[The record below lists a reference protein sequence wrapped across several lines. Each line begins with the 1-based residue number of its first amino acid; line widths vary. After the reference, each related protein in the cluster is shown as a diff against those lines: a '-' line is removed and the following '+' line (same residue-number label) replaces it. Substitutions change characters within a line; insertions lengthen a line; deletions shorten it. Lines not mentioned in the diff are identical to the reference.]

1 MYKFAI
7 NRPITTLMAV
17 MVFIIFGL
25 ISYKSMPINLFPK
38 VDFPV
43 VSVQTAYYGADAATV
58 ETKVTDKLEEA
69 ISTID
74 GIKKLKST
82 SYDNFSLIIV
92 QFELE
97 KDLDEGTNDI
107 RDKIGSVA
115 LPKEV
120 EKPIVRKLGAGG
132 DVITLF
138 VSSKKGSEQELMRL
152 ANEKL
157 KPRLQRIKGVGAVD
171 ILGFRD
177 REIRVFLDPNKLN
190 KYGISANELQGIIS
204 SSNISLGVGK
214 IINSKNDITL
224 KLKAD
229 AKSVDEL
236 KELIIKPGVKLKDI
250 AKVVDGLSDAKS
262 YSSLNGA
269 VGVAIVVKKISGENS
284 LNIINSVKKEL
295 PKLRAIAGDGYNITP
310 SADKSDKILVNMEH
324 VTFDLIYG
332 SILAIIIVFLF
343 LRSATITI
351 VSAIAI
357 PTSVIGTFAIMNALG
372 YDLNRLTMIGLTLA
386 IGIFIDDAIVV
397 IENIAKKI
405 EHGMEPFKA
414 SYEGIK
420 EIAFS
425 ILAISSMLLAVF
437 IPVAFMD
444 GIVGLFFNS
453 FAMTVASG
461 VVISFFVATMLVPS
475 IGARVLSSKVN
486 IFYKITEPFFIKL
499 EKAYAGVL
507 KYFVKFKYITLILAI
522 VILVLSGKFFKV
534 GMDFLPME
542 DNSEFRVMI
551 KAPIGTNIEQMR
563 ELTKPMLKELQ
574 SNKYVKYTILSI
586 AYNAAK
592 EQHKAK
598 IYVKLVPKEQREGY
612 SQEQIMK
619 EYRQKFKNIKNL
631 KVIVEDLPPFDTG
644 ASNANVQVVITGDS
658 LQTLDRVSKELM
670 AKMKDIKGL
679 VDIDRDY
686 EYGKPQIEVKILQD
700 SAKRAGIL
708 PKEIAALLLSAYSS
722 DSAISYYQEKGKEFD
737 ITMRLEDRFRK
748 DIEAIK
754 RLQIR
759 NKKGELVS
767 LDGLIEIKEVKT
779 LSSINRFDR
788 ERKVMVTANID
799 GVSLDK
805 VVKQI
810 DRLIKPI
817 LPKGYSYR
825 YTGDIENMQDTAKAF
840 AGAVILAVI
849 LIYLIL
855 ASLYESLIQPIIIMV
870 AMPLSV
876 SGVLMALYFSGNNFS
891 LFVMIGIILLLGMVG
906 KNAIL
911 VVDYANR
918 AIKEGLS
925 VNEAVLKAG
934 ELRFRPIIM
943 TTLAMIGAMIPLAFS
958 KGAGY
963 ESNSPMALAII
974 GGMISSTIL
983 SLFVVP
989 AFYKILY
996 PLDSW
1001 LRKWYERG
1009 RVE

>member
-1 MYKFAI
+1 MFFL
-7 NRPITTLMAV
+7 T
-17 MVFIIFGL
+17 FIIFGL
-25 ISYKSMPINLFPK
+25 IAYKSMPINLFPK

-69 ISTID
+69 ISGID

-92 QFELE
+92 QFELD

-107 RDKIGSVA
+107 RDKIGSVS

-138 VSSKKGSEQELMRL
+138 VSSKSGNEQALMRL

-177 REIRVFLDPNKLN
+177 REIRIFLEPSKLN
-190 KYGISANELQGIIS
+190 KYNLTASELQGIIAK
-204 SSNISLGVGK
+204 SNIALGVGK
-214 IINSKNDITL
+214 IVTNNYDITL

-229 AKSVDEL
+229 ASSIEEL
-236 KELIIKPGVKLKDI
+236 RNLTIKPGVKLKDI
-250 AKVVDGLSDAKS
+250 ATLIDGLSDERS

-269 VGVAIVVKKISGENS
+269 VGVSLVVKKISGENT
-284 LNIINSVKKEL
+284 LRIIQSVKEAL
-295 PKLRAIAGDGYNITP
+295 PTLRAIAGDDYTIVT
-310 SADKSDKILVNMEH
+310 SADKSERILVNMEH

-332 SILAIIIVFLF
+332 SILSIIIVFLF
-343 LRSATITI
+343 LRSPTITI

-357 PTSVIGTFAIMNALG
+357 PTSVIGTFAIMHALG

-405 EHGMEPFKA
+405 EHGMDAFKA
-414 SYEGIK
+414 SYEGIS

-425 ILAISSMLLAVF
+425 ILAISAVLLAVF
-437 IPVAFMD
+437 VPVAFMD

-461 VVISFFVATMLVPS
+461 VVLSFLVATMLIPS
-475 IGARVLSSKVN
+475 ISARVLTSKVN
-486 IFYKITEPFFIKL
+486 LFYKLTEPFFVKL
-499 EKAYAGVL
+499 ENGYAKIL
-507 KYFVKFKYITLILAI
+507 SFFVRFKYLTLFLAI
-522 VILVLSGKFFKV
+522 AIMVLSVAKFKV
-534 GMDFLPME
+534 GMEFIPME

-551 KAPIGTNIEQMR
+551 KAPIGTNINKMK
-563 ELTKPMLKELQ
+563 ELTKPLVDELQ
-574 SNKYVKYTILSI
+574 KDKNVEYTILSI

-592 EQHKAK
+592 EPHKAK
-598 IYVKLVPKEQREGY
+598 IYVKLIPKTKRIKL
-612 SQEQIMK
+612 SQADIMK
-619 EYRQKFKNIKNL
+619 KYRAKFKNIKNL
-631 KVIVEDLPPFDTG
+631 KILVEDLPPFDTG

-658 LQTLDRVSKELM
+658 LQKLDAISKALM
-670 AKMKDIKGL
+670 QKMQTIKGL

-686 EYGKPQIEVKILQD
+686 EYGKPQFQIKINQEA
-700 SAKRAGIL
+700 AKRVGVF
-708 PKEIAALLLSAYSS
+708 PQDIATLLLSAYSS

-737 ITMRLEDRFRK
+737 ITMRLANKFRK
-748 DIEAIK
+748 NINALKE
-754 RLQIR
+754 LQVR
-759 NKKGELVS
+759 SSSGALVS
-767 LDGLIEIKEVKT
+767 LDGLITIKEIKT
-779 LSSINRFDR
+779 LASINRYDR
-788 ERKVMVTANID
+788 ERKVMVTANLD
-799 GVSLDK
+799 GASLDS

-810 DRLIKPI
+810 DTLIKPI
-817 LPKGYSYR
+817 LPRGYSYR
-825 YTGDIENMQDTAKAF
+825 YTGDIENMQDTAQAF
-840 AGAVILAVI
+840 GGAVLLAVI

-855 ASLYESLIQPIIIMV
+855 ASLYESLIEPIIIMI
-870 AMPLSV
+870 AMPLSIT
-876 SGVLMALYFSGNNFS
+876 GVLMALYFSGNNFS

-918 AIKEGLS
+918 ALKEGLD
-925 VNEAVLKAG
+925 VNEATIEAG
-934 ELRFRPIIM
+934 KMRFRPIIM
-943 TTLAMIGAMIPLAFS
+943 TTLAMIGAMIPLAFI
-958 KGAGY
+958 KGPGY

-989 AFYKILY
+989 AFYKILH
-996 PLDSW
+996 PVDSW
-1001 LRKWYERG
+1001 LRKFYEKG
-1009 RVE
+1009 RV